1 MNEILNLIN
10 TNMRLEILKYDNTKL
25 NENQNVGTGSKLII
39 KNANN
44 DVIYQ
49 YKFILYGDVKYTSSI
64 IVLPSFEAADSLS
77 VEVFPKRFIFVS
89 GIISKSPFD
98 GI

>member
-1 MNEILNLIN
+1 MVDANWHVIVI
-10 TNMRLEILKYDNTKL
+10 K
-25 NENQNVGTGSKLII
+25 GGS
-39 KNANN
+39 
-44 DVIYQ
+44 
-49 YKFILYGDVKYTSSI
+49 ILYGDVKYTSSI
-64 IVLPSFEAADSLS
+64 IVLPSFGAADSPS